1 MTVSTCDSDMALLS
15 RFRDERDADAFGEI
29 VRRYA
34 GAVYATCHRILHDP
48 GRSEDATQETFYRLM
63 TKPQRVE
70 SSLGGWLHR
79 AATRQALDIRRSETA
94 RHRREAAYEAM
105 PSVEATTW
113 AEVVPQLDASIAKLP
128 EEFRDLLVRHFLR
141 GQSQAELAAELGTSP
156 ATLSRRMK
164 QALEALRTELAASGV
179 AVALMVL
186 FKLLSING
194 RATVSPALKLAL
206 GKMSLFCNARTGVV
220 RPISLAHRIASVPH
234 AVYGVRW
241 SIAAA
246 FFSVGVCVLGLMLAR
261 QMDLHRV
268 MQSSHP
274 VTDKVQVA
282 RQL

>member
-1 MTVSTCDSDMALLS
+1 MTATACDSDMALLN
-15 RFRDERDADAFGEI
+15 RFRDAHDADAFGEI

-34 GAVYATCHRILHDP
+34 AAVYATCHRILHDP

-63 TKPQRVE
+63 TRPQRVE

-94 RHRREAAYEAM
+94 RHRREAAYEALT
-105 PSVEATTW
+105 PLEATTW
-113 AEVVPQLDASIAKLP
+113 ADVVPQLDASIARLP

-164 QALEALRTELAASGV
+164 QALEALRKELAASGV

-186 FKLLSING
+186 FKLLNANAT
-194 RATVSPALKLAL
+194 ATVSPALKLAL
-206 GKMSLFCNARTGVV
+206 GKMSLLCNARNIG
-220 RPISLAHRIASVPH
+220 RPARLAHQIATVPK
-234 AVYGVRW
+234 AICGVRW

-246 FFSVGVCVLGLMLAR
+246 LLSVGICLLGLLLAR
-261 QMDLHRV
+261 QMNFRQLTPG
-268 MQSSHP
+268 SSHP
-274 VTDKVQVA
+274 APDQVQIA
-282 RQL
+282 REL